1 VLVDLHAHY
10 PMHLMPSE
18 QDSAH
23 ERLKRWK
30 KERFRAMVVSLISRF
45 ANYEG
50 PGDTPSVTDE
60 LMAEGDV
67 GVALSVLYQPFD
79 EVDFSKD
86 YGAPPA
92 PSYFED
98 ILDQMSMVEDHAGRT
113 HGAVTVA
120 HDGAELRA
128 ALDGGQR
135 ALVHCIEGG
144 FHVGASKAE
153 VAANV
158 RTLKQHGV
166 AYITVA
172 HLFWRGVATNA
183 PAIPFLPDRLYR
195 MLFPQPRG
203 EGLSPLGTALVEAM
217 VAERVLIDITHMSD
231 TGVDE
236 LFALLDRIDPDR
248 AVPVVSTHGGCRLG
262 SEEYCHSD
270 DTLKRI
276 AARDGFVGFLLCD
289 HHLCDGV
296 RRRQTKTFEDSLEVL
311 CAHID
316 HLHEATGSMRYAAIG
331 SDLDGYIKPALAGLE
346 HMGRMTKLQAA
357 LSDRYGEDDAALI
370 CHGNALRVLESYW
383 GAGA

>member
-1 VLVDLHAHY
+1 MLVDLHAHY
-10 PMHLMPSE
+10 PMHLLPSK

-30 KERFRAMVVSLISRF
+30 KARFRAMVVRLISRF

-50 PGDTPSVTDE
+50 PGGEPSVTPA

-67 GVALSVLYQPFD
+67 GVALSVLYLPFD
-79 EVDFSKD
+79 EIDFDKS

-92 PSYFED
+92 PGYFD
-98 ILDQMSMVEDHAGRT
+98 DLLDQLQLVEDHAASEG
-113 HGAVTVA
+113 GVTVA

-128 ALDGGQR
+128 ALDQRQR

-144 FHVGASKAE
+144 FQVGASKRE
-153 VAANV
+153 VADNV
-158 RTLKQHGV
+158 HALKERGV
-166 AYITVA
+166 AYITVS

-195 MLFPQPRG
+195 MLFPQPKG

-217 VAERVLIDITHMSD
+217 VKERVLIDITHMSD
-231 TGVDE
+231 VAVEE
-236 LFALLDRIDPDR
+236 LFALLDRIDPDGQ
-248 AVPVVSTHGGCRLG
+248 VPVVSTHGGCRLG

-270 DTLKRI
+270 ETLRRI

-289 HHLCDGV
+289 HHLVDGV
-296 RRRQTKTFEDSLEVL
+296 RKKQTKTFADSLDVL

-316 HLHEATGSMRYAAIG
+316 HLHDVTGSMRYAAIG
-331 SDLDGYIKPALAGLE
+331 SDLDGYIKPALAELG
-346 HMGRMTKLQAA
+346 HWGTMKRLQDA
-357 LSDRYGEDDAALI
+357 LRERYGDEDAERI
-370 CHGNALRVLESYW
+370 CNGNALRVLESYW
-383 GAGA
+383 GASA